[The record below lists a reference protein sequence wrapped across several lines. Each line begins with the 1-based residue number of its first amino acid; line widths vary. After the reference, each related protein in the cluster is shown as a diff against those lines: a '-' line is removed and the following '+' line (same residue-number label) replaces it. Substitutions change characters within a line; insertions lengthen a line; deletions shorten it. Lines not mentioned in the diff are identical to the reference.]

1 MVGQRKVRENLTH
14 EKRMSETTAAAPVR
28 ASLGIVLALLA
39 VACFSGMDV
48 LVKWQSA
55 TYAVV
60 QVIFFRSVFAF
71 LPLGIMTGFS
81 GGWRAVKPND
91 VWAHVWRSLIGLCA
105 MASVFAA
112 FSLMKLADVVA
123 IVFAAPMFATALSV
137 PILGEK
143 VGPRRW
149 FAVALGFLGV
159 LIIIRPGTSAFE
171 PAAVLALFGAACIGI
186 TTVYVRKLT
195 RTETN
200 ASIIFSFTVTTTAA
214 SALLL
219 PFFWKTPGAVDL
231 TALCAIGLLGG
242 IAQIFQTGAA
252 RHAEVATITPFK
264 YTALLWAMFYGYLI
278 FNEVPDGWTLV
289 GAAIVAG
296 SGLFIVL
303 REAQLKPER
312 AHRIRRWTLWP
323 RG

>member
-1 MVGQRKVRENLTH
+1 
-14 EKRMSETTAAAPVR
+14 MSEATRAGAQSAAPSK
-28 ASLGIVLALLA
+28 AGLGIVLALLA

-60 QVIFFRSVFAF
+60 QVIFFRSILAF
-71 LPLGIMTGFS
+71 VPLALMAAFN
-81 GGWRAVKPND
+81 GGLEAVRPND
-91 VWAHVWRSLIGLCA
+91 VWAHIWRSLIGLAA
-105 MASVFAA
+105 MTSLFMA

-123 IVFAAPMFATALSV
+123 IAFAAPIFATALSV

-149 FAVALGFLGV
+149 FAVAMGFIGV
-159 LIIIRPGTSAFE
+159 LIIMRPGTSAFE
-171 PAAVLALFGAACIGI
+171 PVALIALFGAACVGI

-195 RTETN
+195 RTESN
-200 ASIIFSFTVTTTAA
+200 GSIIFSFTLTTTVA
-214 SALLL
+214 SAALL
-219 PFFWKTPGAVDL
+219 PFFWKTPGSADL
-231 TALCAIGLLGG
+231 VALCAIGLLGG
-242 IAQIFQTGAA
+242 VAQIFQTGAA
-252 RHAEVATITPFK
+252 RNAEVATITPFK

-278 FNEVPDGWTLV
+278 WGEVPDGWTLL

-303 REAQLKPER
+303 REAHLKPDR
-312 AHRIRRWTLWP
+312 ARRIRRWTLWP

>member
-1 MVGQRKVRENLTH
+1 
-14 EKRMSETTAAAPVR
+14 MSEATGAGSQAAASTKT
-28 ASLGIVLALLA
+28 SLGIIFALLA

-60 QVIFFRSVFAF
+60 QVIFFRSILAF
-71 LPLGIMTGFS
+71 VPLGIMATFN
-81 GGWRAVKPND
+81 GGWEAVRPNN
-91 VWAHVWRSLIGLCA
+91 VWAHIWRSLIGLCA
-105 MASVFAA
+105 MSSVFAA

-123 IVFAAPMFATALSV
+123 IVFAAPVFATALSV

-149 FAVALGFLGV
+149 FAVALGFVGV
-159 LIIIRPGTSAFE
+159 LIIIRPGTSAFD
-171 PAAVLALFGAACIGI
+171 PTAVLALFGAACIGI

-195 RTETN
+195 RTESN
-200 ASIIFSFTVTTTAA
+200 GSIIFSFTLTTTVA
-214 SALLL
+214 SAALL
-219 PFFWKTPGAVDL
+219 PFFWKTPGSLDL
-231 TALCAIGLLGG
+231 VMLCAIGLLGG
-242 IAQIFQTGAA
+242 IAQMFQTGAA
-252 RHAEVATITPFK
+252 RNAEVATITPFK

-278 FNEVPDGWTLV
+278 WGEVPDGWTLM
-289 GAAIVAG
+289 GAAIVGG

-303 REAQLKPER
+303 REAHLKPDR
-312 AHRIRRWTLWP
+312 ANRIRRWTLWP

>member
-1 MVGQRKVRENLTH
+1 
-14 EKRMSETTAAAPVR
+14 MSEATRPGTQSASSN
-28 ASLGIVLALLA
+28 ASLGIILALLA
-39 VACFSGMDV
+39 VACFSSMDV

-55 TYAVV
+55 NYAVV
-60 QVIFFRSVFAF
+60 QIIFFRSILAF
-71 LPLGIMTGFS
+71 VPLGFVAVYN
-81 GGWRAVKPND
+81 GGWEAVRPND
-91 VWAHVWRSLIGLCA
+91 VWAHIWRSLVGLCA
-105 MASVFAA
+105 MSAVFAA

-149 FAVALGFLGV
+149 FAVALGFIGV

-171 PAAVLALFGAACIGI
+171 SAAVIALFGAACIGV

-200 ASIIFSFTVTTTAA
+200 ESIIFSFTLTTTVA
-214 SALLL
+214 SGLLL
-219 PFFWKTPGAVDL
+219 PFFWKTPGSTDL
-231 TALCAIGLLGG
+231 AMLCAIGLLGG

-252 RHAEVATITPFK
+252 RNAEVATITPFK
-264 YTALLWAMFYGYLI
+264 YTALLWAMFYGYLLW
-278 FNEVPDGWTLV
+278 NEVPDGWTLF

-303 REAQLKPER
+303 REAHLKPDR
-312 AHRIRRWTLWP
+312 ARRIRRWTLWP

>member
-1 MVGQRKVRENLTH
+1 
-14 EKRMSETTAAAPVR
+14 MSEASGAAKTEAAAAKP
-28 ASLGIVLALLA
+28 SLGIMLALLA

-60 QVIFFRSVFAF
+60 QVIFFRSIFAF
-71 LPLGIMTGFS
+71 VPLAILAAFN
-81 GGWRAVKPND
+81 GGWEAVRPND

-105 MASVFAA
+105 MSALFAS

-123 IVFAAPMFATALSV
+123 IVFAAPVFATALSV

-149 FAVALGFLGV
+149 FAVALGFIGV

-171 PAAVLALFGAACIGI
+171 PVAMLALFGAACVGV

-195 RTETN
+195 RTESN
-200 ASIIFSFTVTTTAA
+200 GSIIFSFTLTTTIA
-214 SALLL
+214 SGILL
-219 PFFWKTPGAVDL
+219 PFFWKTPGNLDL
-231 TALCAIGLLGG
+231 VMLCSIGLLGG
-242 IAQIFQTGAA
+242 VAQMFQTGAA
-252 RHAEVATITPFK
+252 RNAEVATITPFK
-264 YTALLWAMFYGYLI
+264 YTALLWAMLYGYLI
-278 FNEVPDGWTLV
+278 WGEVPDGWTVL

-303 REAQLKPER
+303 REAHLKPDR
-312 AHRIRRWTLWP
+312 ARRIRGWTLWP

>member
-1 MVGQRKVRENLTH
+1 
-14 EKRMSETTAAAPVR
+14 MSEAAQSGDQASAASK

-55 TYAVV
+55 SYAVV
-60 QVIFFRSVFAF
+60 QIIFFRSVLAF
-71 LPLGIMTGFS
+71 VPLGIMAAFT
-81 GGWRAVKPND
+81 GGWGAVRPNN
-91 VWAHVWRSLIGLCA
+91 VWAHIWRALIGLCA
-105 MASVFAA
+105 MSSVFAA

-123 IVFAAPMFATALSV
+123 IVFAAPVFATALSV

-149 FAVALGFLGV
+149 FAVALGFIGV

-171 PAAVLALFGAACIGI
+171 PAAVVALFGAACIGI

-200 ASIIFSFTVTTTAA
+200 ASIIFSFTLTTTVA
-214 SALLL
+214 SAALL
-219 PFFWKTPGAVDL
+219 PFFWKTPGGQDL
-231 TALCAIGLLGG
+231 AMLCAIGLLGG

-252 RHAEVATITPFK
+252 RNAEVATITPFK

-278 FNEVPDGWTLV
+278 WNEVPDGWTLV

-303 REAQLKPER
+303 REAHLKPDSAR
-312 AHRIRRWTLWP
+312 RVRRWTLWP

>member
-1 MVGQRKVRENLTH
+1 
-14 EKRMSETTAAAPVR
+14 MSEAAGAAKQSAAPSK
-28 ASLGIVLALLA
+28 ATLGIVFALLA

-60 QVIFFRSVFAF
+60 QVIFFRSILAF
-71 LPLGIMTGFS
+71 VPLGIMSIFN
-81 GGWRAVKPND
+81 GGWEAVRPND
-91 VWAHVWRSLIGLCA
+91 IWAHIWRSLIGLCA
-105 MASVFAA
+105 MSSVFAA

-123 IVFAAPMFATALSV
+123 IVFAAPVFATALSV

-149 FAVALGFLGV
+149 FAVALGFVGV
-159 LIIIRPGTSAFE
+159 LIIIRPGTSAFD
-171 PAAVLALFGAACIGI
+171 PTAVLALFGAACIGI

-195 RTETN
+195 RTESN
-200 ASIIFSFTVTTTAA
+200 GSIIFSFTLTTTVA
-214 SALLL
+214 SGVLL
-219 PFFWKTPGAVDL
+219 PFFWKTPDSLDL
-231 TALCAIGLLGG
+231 TMLCAIGLLGG
-242 IAQIFQTGAA
+242 IAQMFQTGAA

-278 FNEVPDGWTLV
+278 WGEVPDGWTLV
-289 GAAIVAG
+289 GAAIVGG

-303 REAQLKPER
+303 REAHLKPDR
-312 AHRIRRWTLWP
+312 ANRIRRWTLWP